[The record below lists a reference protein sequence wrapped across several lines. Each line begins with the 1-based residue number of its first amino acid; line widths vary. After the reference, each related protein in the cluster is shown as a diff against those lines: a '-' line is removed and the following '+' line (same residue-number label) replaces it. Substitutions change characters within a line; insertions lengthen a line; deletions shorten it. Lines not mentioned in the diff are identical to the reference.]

1 MAKVWLSEKLNFENE
16 RIWTACNGAT
26 RRRLVVVNTLG
37 AIGESV
43 NFIEAQLGFLNKGNH
58 SFIFINPP
66 RKDDDRTLGLFLCR
80 GYGYRVVEGEE
91 LFTASSVGGPKNS
104 ESRFGVYTPGTLIA
118 CASYGMRRGETFYRL
133 DPEHGWLWLGDDAV
147 LPGDEIQEI

>member
-1 MAKVWLSEKLNFENE
+1 MAKVWFSEKLNFENE

-26 RRRLVVVNTLG
+26 RRRLVVVNKLG
-37 AIGESV
+37 TIGENV
-43 NFIEAQLGFLNKGNH
+43 NFVEAQLGFLNKGNH

-66 RKDDDRTLGLFLCR
+66 RKDDDRILGLFLCR

-91 LFTASSVGGPKNS
+91 LFTASSVGGPGNS
-104 ESRFGVYTPGTLIA
+104 ESRFGVYTVGTLIA
-118 CASYGMRRGETFYRL
+118 CASYKMRRGETFYRL
-133 DPEHGWLWLGDDAV
+133 DPEYGWLWLGTDIA